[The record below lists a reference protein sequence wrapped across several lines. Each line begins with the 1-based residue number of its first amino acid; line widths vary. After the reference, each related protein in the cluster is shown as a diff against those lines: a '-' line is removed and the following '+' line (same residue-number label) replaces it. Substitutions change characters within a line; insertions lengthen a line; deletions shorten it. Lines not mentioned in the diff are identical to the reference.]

1 MHKLSTEVSLDGL
14 KTTMYGEDDAL
25 HVTYEQDAAP
35 IFEAVRQ
42 TRLHTDVFR
51 DGMKKDMVHAF
62 HIPAGVYMELK
73 KIGVD
78 VYTAPVKDIVR
89 GLHQI
94 HRYDACRLTDRKF
107 A

>member
-1 MHKLSTEVSLDGL
+1 MHKFSEEVSLDGL
-14 KTTMYGEDDAL
+14 KTTMYGEGDAL
-25 HVTYEQDAAP
+25 HVKYEQDAEPA
-35 IFEAVRQ
+35 FEAIRQ

-51 DGMKKDMVHAF
+51 DGMKKSMVHAF

-73 KIGVD
+73 AIGVD
-78 VYTAPVKDIVR
+78 VYTDSVKNIVR

-94 HRYDACRLTDRKF
+94 HRYDACRLTDKRF

>member
-1 MHKLSTEVSLDGL
+1 MDKIGTDISPDGL
-14 KTTMYGEDDAL
+14 KTTMYGEGDAL

-35 IFEAVRQ
+35 AFEAVLQ

-62 HIPAGVYMELK
+62 HIPTGVYMELK

-78 VYTAPVKDIVR
+78 VYTDSVKDIVR
-89 GLHQI
+89 GLHSI
-94 HRYDACRLTDRKF
+94 HRYDACRLTDKRF